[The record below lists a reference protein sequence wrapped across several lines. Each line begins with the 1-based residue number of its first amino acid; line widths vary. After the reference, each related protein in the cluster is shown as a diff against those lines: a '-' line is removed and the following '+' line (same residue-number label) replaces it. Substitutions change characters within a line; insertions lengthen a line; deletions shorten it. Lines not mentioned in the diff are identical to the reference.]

1 MGLLIY
7 QTSQDCDDGQLVH
20 CWKIIQV
27 SHYLSWFLKSEGPR
41 NSLITFLFSLSE
53 AGNLFIF
60 YQVVYG

>member
-41 NSLITFLFSLSE
+41 NSL
-53 AGNLFIF
+53 
-60 YQVVYG
+60 